1 MSARWLRALGPLLV
15 LGLLGVAFW
24 MLHRQLQGHS
34 YADIQRSLSAIGR
47 DRLGLALGLTV
58 ASYFVLTGYD
68 TLALRY
74 LGRHLRYRQRALAA
88 FLGYV
93 FSYNL
98 GLSLLGGA
106 APRYRLYTRWRL
118 TALEIATLIGFNSLT
133 FWLGALTLAA
143 AALFGEPRAM
153 TAALHLPERVAQPLA
168 AALALAVGS
177 YLLACTLRRSPFTL
191 RGWNVSLPSPPL
203 AVAQVALSVVDWSLA
218 AGVLY
223 VLLPPS
229 ATVSYRHFLGLFVVA
244 EVGGVISHVPAGLGV
259 FETILIVSLSPVAKP
274 PSVLGALVAFRLI
287 YYLLPLVVAAAALAT
302 YEIRARW
309 ERLDRARSA
318 FGLLIPELAPR
329 LLAATTFVG
338 GTLLLVSG
346 VTPAAPGRLEWM
358 ESILPLPVLQLSHFL
373 GSIAGVGLILLASS
387 LHRRLDAAY
396 HLTMVLL
403 GAGAVFSLL
412 KGFDYE
418 EALILVAMLAMLA
431 PCRAYFYR
439 RASVISERFTPI
451 WTLSVVVVIAGST
464 WLGFFAYRHV
474 EYTRDLWWQFSL
486 FEDAPRFLRA
496 TVGVVGTV
504 IGFAVAHLLRPAVP
518 RLAPPDADTLEAVAA
533 AARASPQ
540 TYGHLAL
547 LGDKSFVLS
556 ADRHAFLMYAISGR
570 TWVAMG
576 DPIGAEDQ
584 RADLVWRFRELCDRY
599 AAWPVFYEVSAER
612 LPLYVDV
619 GLQPLKFGEEARV
632 RLDAFTLAGRAN
644 REMRHTVT
652 QVERE
657 GAVFEVL
664 PKEAVP
670 ALLPELQ
677 VVSDT
682 WLAEKHTREKG
693 FSLGFFDPQYLA
705 QLPVAIVR
713 TAHGIVAFAN
723 IWCGAGRHEVAP
735 DLMRYRSDGPSRV
748 MDYLF
753 IRLILWAKEQGYE
766 WFNLG
771 MAPLAGLESHRMAP
785 LWHRLG
791 AFAYLYG
798 EPFYNFQGL
807 RQFKEKFHPEWA
819 PKYLVSPGGLALPRI
834 VANVAALVS
843 GGLRGV
849 IAR

>member
-1 MSARWLRALGPLLV
+1 MTARRLRALGPLV
-15 LGLLGVAFW
+15 AFGLLGVAFW
-24 MLHRQLQGHS
+24 MLHRQLRGHT
-34 YADIQRSLSAIGR
+34 YADIQQSLSAIGG

-74 LGRHLRYRQRALAA
+74 LGRRLRYRRRALAA

-98 GLSLLGGA
+98 GLNLLGGA
-106 APRYRLYTRWRL
+106 APRYRLYTRWGL
-118 TALEIATLIGFNSLT
+118 TALQIAKLIGFASLT

-143 AALFGEPRAM
+143 AALFGEPAAM
-153 TAALHLPERVAQPLA
+153 TAALHLPPGVALPLGVT
-168 AALALAVGS
+168 LALLVGT
-177 YLLACTLRRSPFTL
+177 YLVACTVRRAPFTL
-191 RGWNVSLPSPPL
+191 RGWAVSLPSPTL
-203 AVAQVALSVVDWSLA
+203 AVSQLVLSAVDWSLA

-229 ATVSYRHFLGLFVVA
+229 AGLSYPHFLGLFVVA
-244 EVGGVISHVPAGLGV
+244 EVGGVLSHVPAGLGV
-259 FETILIVSLSPVAKP
+259 FETILILSLRPVATAP
-274 PSVLGALVAFRLI
+274 AVLGSLVAFRLV
-287 YYLLPLVVAAAALAT
+287 YYLLPLAVATAALAA
-302 YEIRARW
+302 YEIRIRW

-318 FGLLIPELAPR
+318 FGLFIPELAPR

-346 VTPAAPGRLEWM
+346 VTPAAPSRLAWLQDF
-358 ESILPLPVLQLSHFL
+358 LPLPVLQLSHFL
-373 GSIAGVGLILLASS
+373 GSVAGVGLVLLASG

-396 HLTMVLL
+396 HLTVALL

-418 EALILVAMLAMLA
+418 EALILITMLAMLV
-431 PCRAYFYR
+431 PCRSYFYR
-439 RASVISERFTPI
+439 HASVISERFTPI
-451 WTLSVVVVIAGST
+451 WTLSVIVAVGGST
-464 WLGFFAYRHV
+464 WLGFFAYHHV

-486 FEDAPRFLRA
+486 FADAPRFLRA
-496 TVGVVGTV
+496 TVGVVGTAIV
-504 IGFAVAHLLRPAVP
+504 FAVAHLLRPAAP
-518 RLAPPDADTLEAVAA
+518 RVAPPDTDALEAVAA
-533 AARASPQ
+533 VVSTSPQ

-547 LGDKSFVLS
+547 LGDKLFLLS
-556 ADRHAFLMYAISGR
+556 PDRQAFLMYAISGR
-570 TWVAMG
+570 SWVAMG
-576 DPIGAEDQ
+576 DPIGTED
-584 RADLVWRFRELCDRY
+584 RCADLVWRFRELCDRY

-632 RLDAFTLAGRAN
+632 RLAAFTLAGRAN

-657 GAVFEVL
+657 GAAFEVL
-664 PKEAVP
+664 PREAVP
-670 ALLPELQ
+670 SLIPELK

-705 QLPVAIVR
+705 RWPVAVVR
-713 TAHGIVAFAN
+713 TERGIVAFAN
-723 IWCGAGRHEVAP
+723 VWCGVGRHEVAP
-735 DLMRYRSDGPSRV
+735 DLMRYRSDGPARV

-753 IRLILWAKEQGYE
+753 IRLILWAREQGYE

-771 MAPLAGLESHRMAP
+771 MAPLAGLESRSMAP

-807 RQFKEKFHPEWA
+807 RQFKEKFHPEWS

-849 IAR
+849 IAK